1 MVPIFTAEIAA
12 KKLKNDMRQMLIDG
26 DAMYICP
33 QMAQNFVIG
42 EYGRQGSEENGIE
55 YKWYFGPLGVVGPI
69 PATAPF
75 IQHLKSIRSSYLT
88 SQMKSPQQ

>member
-1 MVPIFTAEIAA
+1 MIA
-12 KKLKNDMRQMLIDG
+12 DG

-42 EYGRQGSEENGIE
+42 EYGRQSNANGGAEYIK